1 MIYQLGPENGHITV
15 LTDRSGWAAFTGH
28 RLTIDVGQWQATLDL
43 GDDSYDPPKLTATID
58 ATSLAVI
65 DGVGGLKRI
74 TDGDRRQIARSIA
87 TKVLA
92 SGRFPTVTFESNS
105 IDRTDAETWCV
116 DGRLTLV
123 GNRKP
128 IRFAIDVG
136 LDGELT
142 ARVPIVQEEFGIK
155 PFSTMMRALRVPDPV
170 EVTISVRV
178 AALKSQVQSLRRP

>member
-1 MIYQLGPENGHITV
+1 MTYQLGPENGQITV
-15 LTDRSGWAAFTGH
+15 RTDRSGWAAFTGH
-28 RLTIDVGQWQATLDL
+28 RLTIDVRQWHATLDL
-43 GDDSYDPPKLTATID
+43 GDGAYDPPRLTATID

-74 TDGDRRQIARSIA
+74 TDADRRQIARSIA
-87 TKVLA
+87 AKVLA
-92 SGRFPTVTFESNS
+92 SGRFPTVTFESHS

-116 DGRLTLV
+116 DGALTLV
-123 GNRKP
+123 GNRNL

-142 ARVPIVQEEFGIK
+142 ATVPIVQEDFGIK

-178 AALKSQVQSLRRP
+178 AALKSQVQSVRTP